1 MRAAQPRMA
10 RRPHLVVQAVSMFT
24 TFCAFMSD
32 YSVRRVFGHQL
43 STDDEDTDS
52 DDEPSSYDL
61 MMQGPEA
68 TRDAAKKPSKTGSP
82 TATPEPHRRHPTAV
96 VATNEETIEE
106 PTTMED
112 PIEEEDAGNDLL
124 EQDAAEIDHVEQ
136 DGIEES
142 DVKPKLVDYYGSDDD
157 SEQDAA

>member
-24 TFCAFMSD
+24 TFCACMSD
-32 YSVRRVFGHQL
+32 YSARRVFGHQL

-61 MMQGPEA
+61 MMQGTEA
-68 TRDAAKKPSKTGSP
+68 TRDAAKKPGKTGSLA
-82 TATPEPHRRHPTAV
+82 ATPEPHRRRPTAV

-106 PTTMED
+106 PAAMED
-112 PIEEEDAGNDLL
+112 PIEEEDAGDGLL
-124 EQDAAEIDHVEQ
+124 EQDAAEQ
-136 DGIEES
+136 DGIEER

-157 SEQDAA
+157 SEQDAT

>member
-1 MRAAQPRMA
+1 
-10 RRPHLVVQAVSMFT
+10 
-24 TFCAFMSD
+24 MSD

-43 STDDEDTDS
+43 CTDDEDTDS

-61 MMQGPEA
+61 MMQGTEA
-68 TRDAAKKPSKTGSP
+68 TRDAAKKPGKTGSP
-82 TATPEPHRRHPTAV
+82 AATPEPHRRRPTAV
-96 VATNEETIEE
+96 VTTNEEAIEE
-106 PTTMED
+106 PAAMED
-112 PIEEEDAGNDLL
+112 PIEEDAGDDLL
-124 EQDAAEIDHVEQ
+124 EQDAAEIDLVEQ